1 MEEIWRDIKDY
12 KNLYQVSNFGNVRS
26 LKRKNT
32 NGKILK
38 PIKDKDGY
46 FRVTLSKNN
55 VRKNYFVHRLVAQS
69 FIPNVCNLPQVNHKD
84 VNPSNNRAENLE
96 WCNSKYNNT
105 YGDRLKRLSK
115 NLSKP
120 IIQYDFNLNYIKEWI
135 SAKEAST
142 TLNINRTNIVSCLK
156 GKRNFAGN
164 YIWKY
169 K

>member
-55 VRKNYFVHRLVAQS
+55 VRKNCFIHRLVAQS
-69 FIPNVCNLPQVNHKD
+69 FIPNVYNLPQVNHKD
-84 VNPSNNRAENLE
+84 VNPSNNKAENLE

-105 YGDRLKRLSK
+105 YGDRLKRLSR

-156 GKRNFAGN
+156 GRRNFAGN
-164 YIWKY
+164 YVWKY